1 MNKGAMHPLLS
12 LCVFSLLLPTVA
24 LEEDLPPISR
34 PRRFVPYGGNN
45 ALLFQE
51 EGVFNYSTML
61 VREDL
66 NLLVVGSREA
76 VFALDLKNVS
86 KKHASVNWKVPLK
99 KVNECKNKG
108 KNPETECKNY
118 IRVLHKKNNGKMYVC
133 GTNAFD
139 PECDILS
146 YTNGTLTLAGTG
158 EDGKTKCP
166 FDPYQKHASLM
177 VDDSLYSA
185 TSVNFL
191 GTEPIFAR
199 SSPPMRTEFT
209 NFWLNEPSF
218 VSMAQ
223 IPEGK
228 GSKEGDD
235 DKVYLF
241 FREIAV
247 EFDYQ
252 NKMVVSRVARV
263 CKGDIGGERTLQK
276 KWTSFLKTR
285 IDCPVLELQL
295 PYLIQDTYLW
305 CDPMQDWKGCIFYA
319 IFTPQIRGTSD
330 LSAVCAYKV
339 SEMSKVFSE
348 GKYKSPVPIET
359 SFIKWVTFSGE
370 VPFPRPG
377 ACIND
382 EARKAEITN
391 TMLLPDRTLQFVKEK
406 PLMDE
411 AIQPI
416 GGRPVL
422 VGKGAPF
429 TRIVVSQVQPA
440 DEEPYHVMFI
450 GTEAGTLLK
459 AVNYNEEAFII
470 EEVKLFE
477 QSGPI
482 KILKT
487 FKDKL
492 YAGSDFGV
500 VQISPANCERSP
512 TCEDCVLARDPYC
525 GWDGTDGK
533 CVSFSDSKRKLIQS
547 LKEGNASQCPK
558 TDPKN
563 PVELFIMQGGNM
575 RLDCRS
581 ATQLAE
587 VHWEKERL
595 ALSPSAHFH
604 LLEDALLIL
613 NASESESGHYR
624 CITVEKSK
632 TSIHNSTVI
641 EYQVQIYLPRSEINP
656 LAQTSGPSV
665 TGLQTTLAFFV
676 IAFLALLAWNF
687 YKSHIPLPC
696 NTKKKNVEPQQN
708 QDQEAPAAAAVEKKP
723 LMSEPQNNT
732 SNNNHAAAVNAR
744 SDADE
749 EAAPKPRL
757 STLQFIDDESEA

>member
-1 MNKGAMHPLLS
+1 
-12 LCVFSLLLPTVA
+12 
-24 LEEDLPPISR
+24 
-34 PRRFVPYGGNN
+34 
-45 ALLFQE
+45 
-51 EGVFNYSTML
+51 ML

-139 PECDILS
+139 PECDLLS

-223 IPEGK
+223 IPESK
-228 GSKEGDD
+228 GSEEGDD

-285 IDCPVLELQL
+285 IDCPVKLTLVL
-295 PYLIQDTYLW
+295 
-305 CDPMQDWKGCIFYA
+305 CVCVCS
-319 IFTPQIRGTSD
+319 RGTSD

-359 SFIKWVTFSGE
+359 SFIKWVTFSGD

-377 ACIND
+377 ACING
-382 EARKAEITN
+382 EARKAGITN

-422 VGKGAPF
+422 VGKGSPF

-477 QSGPI
+477 QAGPI

-533 CVSFSDSKRKLIQS
+533 Y
-547 LKEGNASQCPK
+547 PK
-558 TDPKN
+558 K

-581 ATQLAE
+581 GTQLAE

-613 NASESESGHYR
+613 NASETESGHYR

-723 LMSEPQNNT
+723 LMSEPRNNT

>member
-1 MNKGAMHPLLS
+1 MNKGAMHPLLFHCIF
-12 LCVFSLLLPTVA
+12 LLLLPTVA
-24 LEEDLPPISR
+24 LEENLPLVSR
-34 PRRFVPYGGNN
+34 PRRFIPYDSNN
-45 ALLFQE
+45 VLLFRE

-86 KKHASVNWKVPLK
+86 KKHASVKWEVPLK

-139 PECDILS
+139 PECDLMS
-146 YTNGTLTLAGTG
+146 YTDGTLTLAKSG

-166 FDPYQKHASLM
+166 FDPYQRHASIM

-185 TSVNFL
+185 TAVNFL

-199 SSPPMRTEFT
+199 SSPPMRTEFI

-223 IPEGK
+223 ISESEG
-228 GSKEGDD
+228 SEVGDD

-295 PYLIQDTYLW
+295 PYLVQDTYLW
-305 CDPMQDWKGCIFYA
+305 CDRTQGWKGCIFYA
-319 IFTPQIRGTSD
+319 VFTPQIGTSD

-348 GKYKSPVPIET
+348 GKYKTPIAVET
-359 SFIKWVTFSGE
+359 SFIKWVTFNGE
-370 VPFPRPG
+370 VPVPRPG
-377 ACIND
+377 ACINN
-382 EARKAEITN
+382 EARREGITN

-411 AIQPI
+411 AIKPI
-416 GGRPVL
+416 GDRAVL
-422 VGKGAPF
+422 IWKGAPF
-429 TRIVVSQVQPA
+429 TRIIVSQVQPP
-440 DEEPYHVMFI
+440 DEEEYHVMFI

-487 FKDKL
+487 FENKL

-512 TCEDCVLARDPYC
+512 TCVDCVLARDPYC
-525 GWDGTDGK
+525 GWDSTDGK
-533 CVSFSDSKRKLIQS
+533 CVSFSESKRKLIQS
-547 LKEGNASQCPK
+547 LKDGDPSQCPEV
-558 TDPKN
+558 DPKT
-563 PVELFIMQGGNM
+563 PVEMFILQGGTM
-575 RLDCRS
+575 RLDCPS
-581 ATQLAE
+581 PSQLAE
-587 VHWEKERL
+587 VRWEKEGL
-595 ALSPSAHFH
+595 ALSPSAHLH

-613 NASESESGHYR
+613 NASERESGHYR
-624 CITVEKSK
+624 CFTVEKSK
-632 TSIHNSTVI
+632 TSIHRSSVI
-641 EYQVQIYLPRSEINP
+641 EYKVQIYSQGSKVDP

-676 IAFLALLAWNF
+676 VAFLALLAWNF
-687 YKSHIPLPC
+687 YNSHIPLPC
-696 NTKKKNVEPQQN
+696 NAKKKNVEPQQN
-708 QDQEAPAAAAVEKKP
+708 QDREAPAAAAVEKKP
-723 LMSEPQNNT
+723 LMSNPQNNT
-732 SNNNHAAAVNAR
+732 SNNNHATEMNAR

-749 EAAPKPRL
+749 EDSPKPRL